1 MRVKKVSIY
10 IRLCGEPGR
19 PFERLKVRNPR
30 QCGERDHYCLRVV
43 GKWEFFPE
51 GDSARKDLN
60 EALHRKGERE
70 HELRIGVAAPLIP
83 QRTAAQ
89 PGKTRSP
96 TPCRSTST
104 TSRQWAKTPRPFAP
118 TAPLLTGS

>member
-1 MRVKKVSIY
+1 MKVKKVSIY

-30 QCGERDHYCLRVV
+30 QCGERDHYCLRVA

-60 EALHRKGERE
+60 EALHRTTGIRE
-70 HELRIGVAAPLIP
+70 QSLRKRRSCSLLASTVAVAAGSPSRLI
-83 QRTAAQ
+83 
-89 PGKTRSP
+89 
-96 TPCRSTST
+96 
-104 TSRQWAKTPRPFAP
+104 
-118 TAPLLTGS
+118 